1 MEQLRDRV
9 AVVTGGGSGI
19 GASMAL
25 AFAAEGMNVAVA
37 DIEEDAAERVAA
49 QVRDA
54 GVRGIAVRTDVA
66 DVESVRALAERAYDE
81 FGAVHLLCNNA
92 GVLLYR
98 PLIEMSPEDWQWL
111 LSVNVQGVANGLHAF
126 LPRMLAQGGEAHI
139 VNTGSMAGLQVSDTT
154 GIGGYTATKF
164 AVVGMSEA
172 LRGELAPHG
181 IGVSV
186 LCPGGVNTQIR
197 DASRNRHERFGAS
210 EDVVRPGGTA
220 SSSASSS
227 SASSSSASPSG
238 PRVTAGAPGRV
249 RMEPQEIAEL
259 VVRGVRENR
268 LYIITH
274 PQRRSSVV
282 ARTDALLAA
291 FDAAAEEQGVSAT

>member
-197 DASRNRHERFGAS
+197 DASRNRHERFGAP
-210 EDVVRPGGTA
+210 EDVVRPGGT
-220 SSSASSS
+220 
-227 SASSSSASPSG
+227 
-238 PRVTAGAPGRV
+238 TAGAPGRV